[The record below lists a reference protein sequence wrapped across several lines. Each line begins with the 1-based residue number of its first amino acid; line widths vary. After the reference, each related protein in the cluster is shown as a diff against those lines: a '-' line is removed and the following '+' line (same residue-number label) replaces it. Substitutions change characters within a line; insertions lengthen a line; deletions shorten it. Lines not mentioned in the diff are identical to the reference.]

1 MPVVRFFYSCLIF
14 CLLGSQTVLAEEYI
28 GMPTPPAPRSMAEVL
43 CDADAFP
50 VIPVVAELEGEET
63 HLKADQAD
71 ISREQVSVFRGNVVI
86 QRGTAQ
92 LEADRANYH
101 YLDET
106 LDAEGN
112 VRFTGAG
119 LLITGTD
126 AHADLRNNTASFNN
140 ALYYTT
146 ERANGTAK
154 AISLLDQY
162 RLILEDATYTTCDPG
177 DPDWQLSTSQVRLDR
192 ENHQGTAKHMV
203 MRFNKV
209 PFLYFPY
216 ARFPISEER
225 LTGLLN
231 PSIGNSDK
239 LGAQFQLPFY
249 WNIAPQYDATFT
261 PWYMDKRGTMLKTE
275 FRYLHSINQGELLAN
290 YLNKDKGYFDE
301 DRSAFRWK
309 HTGHPFKRWST
320 NVDYSRV
327 SDTDYLLDFG
337 NSLNATSTTH
347 LTQQGKVSYEAT
359 NWRVTVN
366 AQAYQTLSGSIPYER
381 LPQLLFKSHLPQ
393 LDNRLH
399 YGLDGE
405 WVSFAHDG
413 NIVQGDRLDIFPSVS
428 FPLRNDAGF
437 LIPKLAYRYTQ
448 YELVDVTPGADPSPG
463 RSLPT
468 ASLDSGLFFE
478 RDTQIGGTALQQTL
492 EPRLYYVYTPY
503 RDQDDLP
510 VFDTQESRF
519 NINEPVKA
527 DIFDGADRV
536 EDANRLTALLATRYI
551 NQNSGAELLMAGIG
565 QVYYF
570 DDRLVT
576 LPLGSPKIQPR
587 SNIIAI
593 LTTRPNR
600 NWLFHY
606 DTEWNTETEKFDRNT
621 ADLTYNRH
629 KKLKLKL
636 AYRFERSVLE
646 TAEAGFDWTLSP
658 RWRFHGREIYDLFNE
673 RNQEAELGL
682 RYDSCCWGLAL
693 SAKERFVTD
702 TEPQNRSIYLELELK
717 GLSSISTG
725 F

>member
-1 MPVVRFFYSCLIF
+1 MPDVRFIFIYLIV
-14 CLLGSQTVLAEEYI
+14 CLLGSQTALAAEYI
-28 GMPTPPAPRSMAEVL
+28 GLPSPPPSAATAEVL
-43 CDADAFP
+43 CDPDAFP
-50 VIPVVAELEGEET
+50 VIPEVAEIDGEET

-71 ISREQVSVFRGNVVI
+71 ISRDQVSVFRGNVVI
-86 QRGTAQ
+86 QRGKAQ
-92 LEADRANYH
+92 LEADQANYH

-126 AHADLRNNTASFNN
+126 AHANLKNNTASFNN
-140 ALYYTT
+140 ALYFTT
-146 ERANGTAK
+146 ERANGTAR
-154 AISLLDQY
+154 AISLLDRY
-162 RLILEDATYTTCDPG
+162 RLVLEDATYTTCDPD
-177 DPDWQLSTSQVRLDR
+177 DPGWQLSASKVRLDR
-192 ENHQGTAKHMV
+192 ESHQGTAKHMV

-216 ARFPISEER
+216 ARFPISEDR

-261 PWYMDKRGTMLKTE
+261 PWYMDKRGTMLNTE
-275 FRYLHSINQGELLAN
+275 FRYLHSINKGELLAN
-290 YLNKDKGYFDE
+290 YLNKDKGYNDE

-309 HTGHPFKRWST
+309 HNGHPFKRWST
-320 NVDYSRV
+320 TIDYSRV

-347 LTQQGKVSYEAT
+347 LTQQGKIRYEAT
-359 NWRVTVN
+359 SWQFTVN
-366 AQAYQTLSGSIPYER
+366 AQAFQTLSGSLPYER

-393 LDNRLH
+393 LDNQLH

-405 WVSFAHDG
+405 WVSFAREG
-413 NIVQGDRLDIFPSVS
+413 NSVQGDRLDIFPSVS
-428 FPLRNDAGF
+428 LPLRNDAGF
-437 LIPKLAYRYTQ
+437 FIPKLAYRYTQ
-448 YELVDVTPGADPSPG
+448 YELEELAPGEEPSPS

-478 RDTQIGGTALQQTL
+478 RDTQIGGTPLQQTL

-510 VFDTQESRF
+510 VFDTQASRF
-519 NINEPVKA
+519 NINEPIKA
-527 DIFDGADRV
+527 DFFDGADRV

-551 NQNSGAELLMAGIG
+551 NQNSGAELFMAGIG

-576 LPLGSPKIQPR
+576 LPGGTPQIQPR
-587 SNIIAI
+587 SNIVAI
-593 LTTRPNR
+593 LNTRPNQ
-600 NWLFHY
+600 NWLFHF
-606 DTEWNTETEKFDRNT
+606 DTEWNTETEKFERNT
-621 ADLTYNRH
+621 ADLTYDRH

-636 AYRFERSVLE
+636 AYRFERKVLE
-646 TAEAGFDWTLSP
+646 TAEAGFDWQLNPS
-658 RWRFHGREIYDLFNE
+658 WRFHGHEIYDLLNQ
-673 RNQEAELGL
+673 RNQEAQLGL
-682 RYDSCCWGLAL
+682 RFDSCCWGLAL

-702 TEPQNRSIYLELELK
+702 LEDPDRSFFIELELK
-717 GLSSISTG
+717 GLSSLSTG

>member
-1 MPVVRFFYSCLIF
+1 MPS
-14 CLLGSQTVLAEEYI
+14 
-28 GMPTPPAPRSMAEVL
+28 PPPSRATTEVL
-43 CDADAFP
+43 CDPNAFP
-50 VIPVVAELEGEET
+50 QIPEVPELEGEET

-71 ISREQVSVFRGNVVI
+71 ISRDQVSVFRGNVVI
-86 QRGTAQ
+86 QRGPAQ
-92 LEADRANYH
+92 LEADQANYH
-101 YLDET
+101 YLNET

-126 AHADLRNNTASFNN
+126 AHADLKNNTASFNN
-140 ALYYTT
+140 ARYFTS
-146 ERANGTAK
+146 ERANGSASS
-154 AISLLDQY
+154 ISLLDRY
-162 RLILEDATYTTCDPG
+162 RLVLEDATYTTCEPDDPG
-177 DPDWQLSTSQVRLDR
+177 WLLSASKVRLDR

-216 ARFPISEER
+216 ARFPISEDR

-239 LGAQFQLPFY
+239 LGFQFQLPFY
-249 WNIAPQYDATFT
+249 WNIRPNYDATFT

-275 FRYLHSINQGELLAN
+275 FRYLHSVNQGELLAH
-290 YLNKDKGYFDE
+290 YLNEDKGYFDE
-301 DRSAFRWK
+301 DRSAVRWK
-309 HTGHPFKRWST
+309 HDGEPFKNWIT
-320 NVDYSRV
+320 KVDYSRV
-327 SDTDYLLDFG
+327 SDVNYLLDFG

-347 LTQQGKVSYEAT
+347 LDQQGFLAYESRSWLLKA
-359 NWRVTVN
+359 N
-366 AQAYQTLSGSIPYER
+366 AQAYQTISGSVPYER

-405 WVSFAHDG
+405 WVSFAQDSDV
-413 NIVQGDRLDIFPSVS
+413 VQGDRLDIFPSVS
-428 FPLRNDAGF
+428 FPLRNEAGF
-437 LIPKLAYRYTQ
+437 FIPKLAYRYTQ
-448 YELVDVTPGADPSPG
+448 YELVDTAPGADPSPS

-468 ASLDSGLFFE
+468 VSLDSGLFFD
-478 RDTQIGGTALQQTL
+478 RDTRIGDTPLLNTL

-510 VFDTQESRF
+510 IFDTQATRF
-519 NINEPVKA
+519 NINEPIKA
-527 DIFDGADRV
+527 DFFDGADRV
-536 EDANRLTALLATRYI
+536 EDANRLTALLASRYI
-551 NQNSGAELLMAGIG
+551 HQNTGAELFMAGIG

-570 DDRLVT
+570 DDRQVT
-576 LPLGSPKIQPR
+576 LPFGSPSTRAR
-587 SNIIAI
+587 SNIIGI
-593 LTTRPNR
+593 ITTRPSQ

-606 DTEWNTETEKFDRNT
+606 DTEWNTETEEFDRNT
-621 ADLTYNRH
+621 ADLTYDRH
-629 KKLKLKL
+629 KKLQLKL
-636 AYRFERSVLE
+636 AYRFERTVLE
-646 TAEAGFDWTLSP
+646 TAEAGFDWQINP
-658 RWRFHGREIYDLFNE
+658 RWRFHGREIYDLLNE

-693 SAKERFVTD
+693 SVKERFVTD
-702 TEPQNRSIYLELELK
+702 TEPQNRSFYIELELK

>member
-1 MPVVRFFYSCLIF
+1 MPVVRFFYACLIF

-28 GMPTPPAPRSMAEVL
+28 GMPNPPAPRASAEAL
-43 CDADAFP
+43 CDPDLFP
-50 VIPVVAELEGEET
+50 VIPAIPEFVGEET
-63 HLKADQAD
+63 HLQADQAD

-86 QRGTAQ
+86 QRGKAQ

-126 AHADLRNNTASFNN
+126 AHADMRNNTASFNN
-140 ALYYTT
+140 ALYFTT
-146 ERANGTAK
+146 ERANGSAK
-154 AISLLDQY
+154 AISLLDPY
-162 RLILEDATYTTCDPG
+162 RLILEDATYTTCDPS
-177 DPDWQLSTSQVRLDR
+177 DPGWQLSASKIRLDR
-192 ENHQGTAKHMV
+192 ESHQGTAKHMV
-203 MRFNKV
+203 LRFNKV

-231 PSIGNSDK
+231 PSIGSSDK
-239 LGAQFQLPFY
+239 LGAQFQLPVY
-249 WNIAPQYDATFT
+249 WNIAPNYDATFT
-261 PWYMDKRGTMLKTE
+261 PWFMDKRGTMLKTE
-275 FRYLHSINQGELLAN
+275 FRYLHSFNQGELLAD

-301 DRSAFRWK
+301 DRSAVRWK
-309 HTGHPFKRWST
+309 HEGQPFKNWVT
-320 NVDYSRV
+320 HVDYSRV
-327 SDTDYLLDFG
+327 SDVDYLLDFG

-347 LTQQGKVSYEAT
+347 LDQQGSLTYQAPGWLFK
-359 NWRVTVN
+359 VN
-366 AQAYQTLSGSIPYER
+366 AQAYQTISGSIPYER
-381 LPQLLFKSHLPQ
+381 LPQLLLKSHLPQ

-399 YGLDGE
+399 FGLDGE
-405 WVSFAHDG
+405 WVSFAHDE
-413 NIVQGDRLDIFPSVS
+413 NIVQGDRLDILPAVS
-428 FPLRNDAGF
+428 FPLRNNAAF
-437 LIPKLAYRYTQ
+437 FIPKLAYRYTQ
-448 YELVDVTPGADPSPG
+448 YELEDVTPGADPSPS

-468 ASLDSGLFFE
+468 ATLDTGLFFD
-478 RDTQIGGTALQQTL
+478 RDTQIGDTPLQHTL

-527 DIFDGADRV
+527 DFFDGADRV
-536 EDANRLTALLATRYI
+536 EDANRLTALLSTRYI
-551 NQNSGAELLMAGIG
+551 NQNSGAELFMAGIG

-576 LPLGSPKIQPR
+576 LPAGSPQTQTR

-593 LTTRPNR
+593 LTTRPNQ

-606 DTEWNTETEKFDRNT
+606 DTEWNTETEQFDRNT
-621 ADLTYNRH
+621 ADLTFNRNN
-629 KKLKLKL
+629 KLNLKL
-636 AYRFERSVLE
+636 AYRFERTVLE
-646 TAEAGFDWTLSP
+646 TAEAGFDWQLSP
-658 RWRFHGREIYDLFNE
+658 RWRFHGRESYDLLNE

-682 RYDSCCWGLAL
+682 RFDSCCWGLAL
-693 SAKERFVTD
+693 SARERFVTD
-702 TEPQNRSIYLELELK
+702 TEPQDRSFYIELELK